1 MQERL
6 IIVLLNRNH
15 AFGVSWAFMPDRS
28 EVSFNAALDI
38 ACSQIAP
45 LMNPTKIYY
54 DYEQRLNDSLRANI
68 PGATL
73 KRTFLAYANVM
84 IHRATLL
91 NVDLADV
98 NNQIIFKKLL
108 AVALLPA
115 ASIVTGFLWLR
126 SNIPGELI
134 PIFEDL
140 FVYYQDNL
148 INLLGPENL
157 SFYNDVDSFS
167 DSMKNHIFN
176 LNTLF
181 NNNNSVWNCLR
192 IFVNQ
197 SIRSYY
203 DFHALDINARVS
215 CTPRSRPLLSLK
227 KLRRV
232 WKLFDRNQM
241 EYQTFFAST
250 SEILTE
256 FTNDLLHNG
265 VEHAHDFRLFQDRNV
280 QINIDADNVNHQ
292 PHFVGPLVFAEET
305 IDDVRAVNRRAQRVN
320 LAGQPQVV
328 AIQVFDAQ
336 DNLCIFCVDR
346 PISRCFSPCEHQVAC
361 LECTENWRA
370 TAVADRID
378 FTCPICRT
386 VIREVSIIPAA
397 AA

>member
-1 MQERL
+1 MAEIHGGFRYRVQRRNNNDVYADASRTISWRSQQTNMRRRQHNFIQSLPRVLSLTHFKLCLENDARYDNLTHHSHGSMQLRFRTQNDLGTVAVMGDSELINKFDPNSTMYIGTTNTILPAGLDARETL

-73 KRTFLAYANVM
+73 KGTFLAYANVM
-84 IHRATLL
+84 IRRATLL

-176 LNTLF
+176 LNTLL

-192 IFVNQ
+192 IFVN
-197 SIRSYY
+197 
-203 DFHALDINARVS
+203 
-215 CTPRSRPLLSLK
+215 
-227 KLRRV
+227 
-232 WKLFDRNQM
+232 
-241 EYQTFFAST
+241 
-250 SEILTE
+250 
-256 FTNDLLHNG
+256 
-265 VEHAHDFRLFQDRNV
+265 
-280 QINIDADNVNHQ
+280 
-292 PHFVGPLVFAEET
+292 
-305 IDDVRAVNRRAQRVN
+305 
-320 LAGQPQVV
+320 
-328 AIQVFDAQ
+328 
-336 DNLCIFCVDR
+336 
-346 PISRCFSPCEHQVAC
+346 
-361 LECTENWRA
+361 
-370 TAVADRID
+370 
-378 FTCPICRT
+378 
-386 VIREVSIIPAA
+386 
-397 AA
+397 